1 MELRQNNPTDPGY
14 KHNVDK
20 GCLEKL
26 SHTYI
31 VCQGLKDGSVQVRW
45 VVHVCVVVVVGGE
58 VQRGVR
64 VALSWAHFLYC
75 QMA

>member
-31 VCQGLKDGSVQVRW
+31 VCQGLKDGSLQ
-45 VVHVCVVVVVGGE
+45 VCVFRLLLWWWRRQVPLACNGLGSCFTAF
-58 VQRGVR
+58 G
-64 VALSWAHFLYC
+64 AAW
-75 QMA
+75 